1 MKWPNG
7 RTVRWPPS
15 TTGSTL
21 PTAGL
26 HRGRRPHHSDGLG
39 PSEGDTLGGCP
50 GAVPVARAVE
60 TAWTPQLSGV
70 TRQLTAQQLP
80 GGGGPWGQAEVWGSW
95 ASSSQPHSQALIH
108 KHSFPDH
115 TLAQNS
121 QPISH
126 PSAAAPRNSSPPLT
140 PSHTFLSWDSS
151 SPSVCPLSPL
161 PSSPAL
167 VALPVSCCPPALHL
181 CLSEPQ
187 VINFLSPGLASSHL
201 YPVRTHWKDRLS
213 PRPCF
218 PQEPTMHY
226 RQGIHTLL
234 SASLS

>member
-1 MKWPNG
+1 M
-7 RTVRWPPS
+7 
-15 TTGSTL
+15 GSTV
-21 PTAGL
+21 PAVGL
-26 HRGRRPHHSDGLG
+26 HRGHRPHHRNGLG
-39 PSEGDTLGGCP
+39 PSNGDMLGGCP

-60 TAWTPQLSGV
+60 MAWTPQLSGV
-70 TRQLTAQQLP
+70 MRQLTTQQLP
-80 GGGGPWGQAEVWGSW
+80 GGGGPGDRGGLGKLGFILP
-95 ASSSQPHSQALIH
+95 PHSQALTH

-115 TLAQNS
+115 TPQNS

-126 PSAAAPRNSSPPLT
+126 PSAAAPRNSSPPLI

-151 SPSVCPLSPL
+151 SPSVYPLSPL

-167 VALPVSCCPPALHL
+167 IALPVSCCPPALHL

-201 YPVRTHWKDRLS
+201 YPVRTHWKDRLF

-226 RQGIHTLL
+226 RQGSFEI
-234 SASLS
+234 